1 MVTSNLMKIL
11 WFTNTPCGAAEKLQ
25 PNNMFGGGWLV
36 SLEKE
41 LVKEKSIELHVSF
54 YWHENIESFDYNGVY
69 YHPVYRDKGSKFQ
82 RLINRYFKKIPDDEK
97 ELSTLLHIVNEIK
110 PSLVHIHGT
119 EDNFG
124 LLNSKVEIPILLSIQ
139 GLLLPYYQM
148 LFVGIPEKTISNQET
163 LNQKLFLNTIN
174 NHRYYF
180 KQRALREKKILM
192 NSLHVMGRTK
202 WDKDITQLLAPKS
215 NYHLGNEILRE
226 SFYQNKWEKK
236 SFEKCI
242 QLITTTSD
250 SYYKGFETIV
260 DTAILLN
267 KYNFPFHWK
276 VIGLTENSDCVKIVK
291 SWKKF
296 NCKNINIELLGKKN
310 ELEICDL
317 FLKSDIY
324 IQTSHIENS
333 PNSLCEAMMIG
344 MPIIASNVG
353 GTSSLLIDEKDGQL
367 FQNGDFYSLAG
378 LIKSTSFEFEKASV
392 YAENAREKSN
402 NRHNKVKILSGI
414 IETYKQILDNEK

>member
-1 MVTSNLMKIL
+1 M
-11 WFTNTPCGAAEKLQ
+11 
-25 PNNMFGGGWLV
+25 
-36 SLEKE
+36 
-41 LVKEKSIELHVSF
+41 
-54 YWHENIESFDYNGVY
+54 
-69 YHPVYRDKGSKFQ
+69 
-82 RLINRYFKKIPDDEK
+82 
-97 ELSTLLHIVNEIK
+97 
-110 PSLVHIHGT
+110 
-119 EDNFG
+119 
-124 LLNSKVEIPILLSIQ
+124 
-139 GLLLPYYQM
+139 
-148 LFVGIPEKTISNQET
+148 
-163 LNQKLFLNTIN
+163 
-174 NHRYYF
+174 
-180 KQRALREKKILM
+180 
-192 NSLHVMGRTK
+192 
-202 WDKDITQLLAPKS
+202 
-215 NYHLGNEILRE
+215 
-226 SFYQNKWEKK
+226 
-236 SFEKCI
+236 
-242 QLITTTSD
+242 
-250 SYYKGFETIV
+250 
-260 DTAILLN
+260 
-267 KYNFPFHWK
+267 
-276 VIGLTENSDCVKIVK
+276 IGLTENSDCVKIVK